1 MMIPTNNIKINRNEL
16 IYSVEEVFSEYL
28 GMGKRLVIPA
38 YQRGYKW
45 KKEDIEQLLNDI
57 DSFQTYGGVDVFYCL
72 QNITLVSRE
81 DGNFNVVDGQQRL
94 TTLAFL
100 LAYLGKSD
108 MVAGKLQYDIREESK
123 TFLSKYV
130 FSGKLSTFRNNSN
143 NGGGNLLEWE
153 ALGIK
158 EDDEY
163 NFQDIFYMYNA
174 CRTIEVWFNT
184 HSDIK
189 EIMEDKILHYV
200 KLIVNLPQIKIGQEF
215 ELFDNL
221 NGKRVPLD
229 GADLIRAMIITRVA
243 RNEAEDID
251 DFTKH
256 DVMLNEYRVKNGL
269 KLDAINSWWDNQE
282 RSDYFGYFIRNI
294 NSKDEH
300 IKFDECSYPIDTL
313 YKLLVQ
319 TEKGQKLLG
328 INETSLLKGSGTI
341 KLQYFE
347 NSDNLCRMF
356 TFIEDIQRLIE
367 SWYNDSELY
376 HLVMY
381 SAVYMNMSFND
392 LVRLWLSNS
401 RTSFVY
407 ALKANI
413 RKSEF
418 IELALRTVDENGRT
432 LTERDL
438 CFGEDWYDNGYM
450 ISIMVLLDIIRIINS
465 KQTLFPIANLDPKH
479 FRADKEDKEHIFPQ
493 TPLNTGFEID
503 VLKNYIKIAYK
514 CGYKR
519 ERECQNVDWAFK
531 LVDYYWVRINKNDF
545 KDWFNGKITHDIIP
559 LNSLGNVCL
568 LKDNVNRSYGNDT
581 YTKKHFDI
589 MKKSAEGEYIRPH
602 VLDAFSKVMATSEQ
616 RNDTSYMLQ
625 WDIDDIILRR
635 RYIVD
640 QIKKY
645 LD

>member
-94 TTLAFL
+94 TTLALL

-130 FSGKLSTFRNNSN
+130 FSGKLSTFGNNSN

-184 HSDIK
+184 HADVK

-243 RNEAEDID
+243 RNEVEDID

-313 YKLLVQ
+313 YKLVVQ

-347 NSDNLCRMF
+347 NSDDLCRMF
-356 TFIEDIQRLIE
+356 AFIEDIQRLIE

-503 VLKNYIKIAYK
+503 VLKTISRSHISVATKGK
-514 CGYKR
+514 
-519 ERECQNVDWAFK
+519 ES
-531 LVDYYWVRINKNDF
+531 VR
-545 KDWFNGKITHDIIP
+545 
-559 LNSLGNVCL
+559 
-568 LKDNVNRSYGNDT
+568 
-581 YTKKHFDI
+581 
-589 MKKSAEGEYIRPH
+589 
-602 VLDAFSKVMATSEQ
+602 
-616 RNDTSYMLQ
+616 MLIGLSS
-625 WDIDDIILRR
+625 W
-635 RYIVD
+635 
-640 QIKKY
+640 
-645 LD
+645 